1 MGAGCAQRG
10 CLSRPSRKAPHR
22 AGNLPCGAAWATSG
36 SAPPSRCPHP
46 PLAPSLNVPPKPR
59 GGRDHTGGSGPAL
72 WLPKTSRKNT
82 ELLSASGHGAGFD
95 ALRKVNFEAACL
107 GS

>member
-1 MGAGCAQRG
+1 MGAGCLRTG

-22 AGNLPCGAAWATSG
+22 AGNRPCGAAQTTSG
-36 SAPPSRCPHP
+36 SAPPSRCPHL
-46 PLAPSLNVPPKPR
+46 LAPSPNVPPKPP
-59 GGRDHTGGSGPAL
+59 GGQDHTGGSGPAL
-72 WLPKTSRKNT
+72 WLPKASRKNT
-82 ELLSASGHGAGFD
+82 ELLSAPGHGAGFD